1 MDTTVLRRYRIK
13 TGEMD
18 AFLVE
23 WQHAA
28 RMRKAHGFNV
38 LFAFVNEEISEFTWA
53 VRYDGD
59 DFDAATERFTEDPG
73 IEAVRALARFLDD
86 KHVATV
92 RSEPIP

>member
-1 MDTTVLRRYRIK
+1 MQTTVLRRYQIK
-13 TGEMD
+13 PGEMD

-23 WQHAA
+23 WQQAA

-59 DFDAATERFTEDPG
+59 EFDAATKRFKEDPG
-73 IEAVRALARFLDD
+73 NEALLALARFLDD
-86 KHVATV
+86 KHVAIV